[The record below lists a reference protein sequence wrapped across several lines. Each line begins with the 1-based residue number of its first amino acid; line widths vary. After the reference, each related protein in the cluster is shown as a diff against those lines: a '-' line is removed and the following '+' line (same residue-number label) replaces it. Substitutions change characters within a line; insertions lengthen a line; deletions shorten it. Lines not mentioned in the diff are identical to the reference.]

1 MRGARDPIERGVRL
15 LCAPFGEDALRERGD
30 DSRPQA
36 QSIRLMCDCALKIRV
51 ESQVQINGLLERRRP
66 SFPPPSEDP
75 VQQVNSLAMHLSC

>member
-36 QSIRLMCDCALKIRV
+36 QSIRLVCDCAPKIRV
-51 ESQVQINGLLERRRP
+51 ESQVQITGLPRATKTQL
-66 SFPPPSEDP
+66 SPPSEEGS
-75 VQQVNSLAMHLSC
+75 NK

>member
-1 MRGARDPIERGVRL
+1 MRGARDPVERGVRL

-51 ESQVQINGLLERRRP
+51 ESQVQIRVYLERRRP
-66 SFPPPSEDP
+66 SFPRPPKTRS
-75 VQQVNSLAMHLSC
+75 NK